1 MNYGRIDHYKIRKD
15 SQKIIIGAHAFPDKD
30 YGVYYIQIKLSD
42 IQVVLETLKNIDH
55 DPSEEGTDDYQTGG
69 MVNTLVRKRDDD
81 YFYNV
86 DAEYNPWG
94 YHDPRNL
101 RFTAIWKDKSIKSH
115 EFAISYWTYEEL
127 KTEVDRLVDAIEEA
141 MTKH

>member
-1 MNYGRIDHYKIRKD
+1 MNYGRIDHYRLSKEKNNLLVI
-15 SQKIIIGAHAFPDKD
+15 AFFEEDETYD
-30 YGVYYIQIKLSD
+30 CHRVQIKLAD
-42 IQVVLETLKNIDH
+42 IPVVLETLKNIDH

-127 KTEVDRLVDAIEEA
+127 KTEVNRLVDAIETALKE
-141 MTKH
+141 